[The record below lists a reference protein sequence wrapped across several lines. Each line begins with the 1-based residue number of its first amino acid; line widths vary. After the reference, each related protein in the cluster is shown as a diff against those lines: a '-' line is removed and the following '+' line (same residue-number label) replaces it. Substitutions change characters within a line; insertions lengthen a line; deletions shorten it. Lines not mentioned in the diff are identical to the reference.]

1 MDSQYRTQSPDTTL
15 EAEQFQIERLREM
28 SPAQRFAVLESL
40 VRMADQLS
48 RAGIRLRYPDAD
60 EREIGLRAAAL
71 RLDAEA
77 MRAVYGWDPERE
89 GL

>member
-1 MDSQYRTQSPDTTL
+1 MQGYVPQSPDTDPD
-15 EAEQFQIERLREM
+15 AERIQIERLREM
-28 SPAQRFAVLESL
+28 TYADRFALLESL
-40 VRMADQLS
+40 VQMSDQLS

-71 RLDAEA
+71 RLPPEV
-77 MRAVYGWDPERE
+77 MRSVYGWDPDRE